1 MQKLKIVERD
11 KLLIQKETANDFIT
25 VPKVYFKLNPKLCL
39 EKIS

>member
-25 VPKVYFKLNPKLCL
+25 VPNEMIKQWV
-39 EKIS
+39 S